1 MRESM
6 EIYPRTAVERPM
18 PIREVPFPLLM
29 SVLVVVSALGWSQ
42 RKADVP
48 SDLNAEQR
56 QEVVQAAW
64 QGINDLF
71 YDPHFRG
78 VNWNAIRE
86 RFLRR
91 AAEAQNREDLENL
104 AREMVALLHNSHSGV
119 MTSDEVTRTRNVLP
133 FFFDRLS
140 NRMFVS
146 YVFEPRDRRD
156 LPLRFGDEIL
166 TVDGRPASK
175 MRTPVTTWL
184 EPVMSNP
191 YYGPQNSIAAL
202 KIRRDGSILTFQVA
216 RLQAFSQ
223 IVPIVV
229 RHYGTVGY
237 LRFLKMDGDS
247 ISPQLLRSALEEMK
261 RSQAIV
267 LDFRHC
273 SGGDASVADPLAGM
287 ILGPHIQLVTRVPR
301 PGKADARAVIE
312 ETSDSGDP
320 YDRTVVVLI
329 DAYTQ
334 SEPEML
340 TAALKDYK
348 RVTIVGERSRGAL
361 NGFTEAFP
369 LPYRVGI
376 LAVPVNRSIS
386 PQGKEYEGVG
396 IAPDVAV
403 SNAVSDYV
411 ARQDAPLRIAL
422 TIASNGH

>member
-1 MRESM
+1 
-6 EIYPRTAVERPM
+6 
-18 PIREVPFPLLM
+18 
-29 SVLVVVSALGWSQ
+29 
-42 RKADVP
+42 
-48 SDLNAEQR
+48 
-56 QEVVQAAW
+56 
-64 QGINDLF
+64 
-71 YDPHFRG
+71 
-78 VNWNAIRE
+78 
-86 RFLRR
+86 
-91 AAEAQNREDLENL
+91 
-104 AREMVALLHNSHSGV
+104 